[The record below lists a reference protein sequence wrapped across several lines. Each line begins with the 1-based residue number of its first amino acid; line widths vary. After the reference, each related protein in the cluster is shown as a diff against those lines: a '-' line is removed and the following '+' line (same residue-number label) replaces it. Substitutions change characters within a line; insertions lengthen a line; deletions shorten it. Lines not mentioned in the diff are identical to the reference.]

1 MKALRYLLDT
11 SICIHAM
18 QGNPALARHLSECY
32 FGDLLLSAISLAE
45 LEFGVIAAG
54 GDGAARRAA
63 LDAVLNDLVVL
74 PFDAAAARAYAAV
87 RLADP
92 QRTRNALDKL
102 IGAHALAVQATLVT
116 ANPADFSRI
125 PGLQVENWAS

>member
-1 MKALRYLLDT
+1 MPERTVKT
-11 SICIHAM
+11 GS
-18 QGNPALARHLSECY
+18 Y
-32 FGDLLLSAISLAE
+32 FV
-45 LEFGVIAAG
+45 GV
-54 GDGAARRAA
+54 
-63 LDAVLNDLVVL
+63 
-74 PFDAAAARAYAAV
+74 PYAAV

>member
-1 MKALRYLLDT
+1 MKAVRYLLDT
-11 SICIHAM
+11 IICIHAM
-18 QGNPALARHLSECY
+18 QGNPALARRLSECY

-45 LEFGVIAAG
+45 LEFGVIAPG

-102 IGAHALAVQATLVT
+102 IGAHALAVEATLVT

>member
-1 MKALRYLLDT
+1 MKAVRYLLDT

-45 LEFGVIAAG
+45 LEFGVIVAG

-102 IGAHALAVQATLVT
+102 IGAHALAVQATLIT